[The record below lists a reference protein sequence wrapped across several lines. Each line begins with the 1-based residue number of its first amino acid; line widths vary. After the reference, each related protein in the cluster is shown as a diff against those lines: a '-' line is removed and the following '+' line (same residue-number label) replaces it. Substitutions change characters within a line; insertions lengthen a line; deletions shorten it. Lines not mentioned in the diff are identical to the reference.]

1 MWGRSA
7 SDVATRSRYRV
18 DAAQGCWSNI
28 QRAPGEGRLPALVRA
43 NSARRLP
50 SSFKQVSDPSTL
62 TKPSPM
68 PSQATTLG
76 GGSALGRLRAEAGD
90 GTVPQITAEQ
100 ATPTHDPRP
109 LLVDRLTADAP
120 DLPCRGE
127 DIRE

>member
-1 MWGRSA
+1 M
-7 SDVATRSRYRV
+7 SRYRV

-28 QRAPGEGRLPALVRA
+28 QRPLGDSRPPLLVWA
-43 NSARRLP
+43 NSARMLP
-50 SSFKQVSDPSTL
+50 SSFTQVLDPSTL

-100 ATPTHDPRP
+100 ATPNHDPGP

>member
-1 MWGRSA
+1 MLVEYSA
-7 SDVATRSRYRV
+7 
-18 DAAQGCWSNI
+18 C
-28 QRAPGEGRLPALVRA
+28 
-43 NSARRLP
+43 ARRRKAAGAGAGEFGPQAAVELQAGLG
-50 SSFKQVSDPSTL
+50 SLHL